1 VVVNGVDTA
10 EFSPRNHLKA
20 STVTILGNLARLHA
34 KNDQA
39 CLLRALGLLANRNDL
54 PSWSCLIGGE
64 GPERLSLER
73 LCAELGL
80 ESVVHFVGHVSSP
93 SRFLSEIDVYA
104 QSSVAEGLPNAVLEA
119 MATGLPV
126 VATAVGGT
134 PEVVRSGETG
144 LLVPADDPAALAEAL
159 SFLLVRPDVRAAM
172 GAAGRARVESQFSV
186 HTMVQETE
194 GLLLELT
201 GARSFAH

>member
-1 VVVNGVDTA
+1 
-10 EFSPRNHLKA
+10 
-20 STVTILGNLARLHA
+20 
-34 KNDQA
+34 
-39 CLLRALGLLANRNDL
+39 
-54 PSWSCLIGGE
+54 
-64 GPERLSLER
+64 
-73 LCAELGL
+73 
-80 ESVVHFVGHVSSP
+80 VVHFVGHVSSP